1 MHEALTIFPT
11 LLVILA
17 GILLNRHDVK
27 ELGTR
32 LESRIDKLETHFE
45 SRIDHLETHFE
56 SRIDKL
62 ETDLNQRVDKLEA
75 RFDHRLDKLEADMNN
90 FYAVTGRLD
99 GRLDEL
105 SRNR

>member
-1 MHEALTIFPT
+1 MHDALTLFPM
-11 LLVILA
+11 LFVILA

-27 ELGTR
+27 ELGAR
-32 LESRIDKLETHFE
+32 LESRI
-45 SRIDHLETHFE
+45 
-56 SRIDKL
+56 
-62 ETDLNQRVDKLEA
+62 DKLEA